1 MRRAAVQVRPTTT
14 FILARVTL
22 WSLAAV
28 MQWTTQARSM
38 VSRVRNQ
45 IWAVAATVE
54 RKPYAWDNKGWAVQ
68 LQIFLTFLHFI
79 LSDVLKPKHTFA
91 PKAPV

>member
-54 RKPYAWDNKGWAVQ
+54 RKP
-68 LQIFLTFLHFI
+68 
-79 LSDVLKPKHTFA
+79 
-91 PKAPV
+91 